1 MNLGVLILQSVLFEQ
16 YSFIPSLFFYYLVLT
31 QFSLTVTHLISELP
45 PSKSSWIFNLLLFQA
60 VMRHYIGKK
69 HGVLDRFVKE
79 NLARIRKENGGKIPG
94 AVITPTIEVQL

>member
-1 MNLGVLILQSVLFEQ
+1 MGLTLSS
-16 YSFIPSLFFYYLVLT
+16 YSLVLT
-31 QFSLTVTHLISELP
+31 QFSLTVTNLMSEQRFPQLL
-45 PSKSSWIFNLLLFQA
+45 SKFSWIFTILLFQA

>member
-1 MNLGVLILQSVLFEQ
+1 M
-16 YSFIPSLFFYYLVLT
+16 
-31 QFSLTVTHLISELP
+31 
-45 PSKSSWIFNLLLFQA
+45 LFQA